1 MPAPTLI
8 IINPKAGKK
17 PPRISRL
24 EARLKDVLGG
34 EVELARTQKPRDA
47 IRIAREAV
55 RSGVGG
61 LVVGG
66 GDGTLSEVVTGVLDA
81 RLGNEVE
88 IGFLPLGSGCDLA
101 RSVGL
106 PREISRSLELLAHGE
121 RRTLDAGRVKFM
133 GRDGTPGSF
142 CFINET
148 SFGLSGLTVD
158 WMNRFGRR
166 LGPRL
171 GFALAA
177 AQAVLR
183 GPKPDVV
190 ISVDGH
196 EVHSGPTSMVVVANG
211 CFFGGGM
218 KIAPDAKPD
227 DGEFD
232 VVIVRPLSRPRFLAN
247 FPSLYRGTHLSHP
260 AVRVFRGRQ
269 VEAHPQN
276 GSEALLDTDGE
287 AMGGLPISVELLPK
301 AIRFF
306 GFPTDREESNS

>member
-8 IINPKAGKK
+8 IVNPKAGKK
-17 PPRISRL
+17 PPRIPRL
-24 EARLKDVLGG
+24 EARLKDILG
-34 EVELARTQKPRDA
+34 EVELARTAGPRDA

-55 RSGVGG
+55 RSGVER

-66 GDGTLSEVVTGVLDA
+66 GDGTLSEVVTGILDSG
-81 RLGNEVE
+81 LGGEVE

-106 PREISRSLELLAHGE
+106 PRSIPQALELLAQGE
-121 RRTLDAGRVKFM
+121 RRKLDAGRVRFV
-133 GRDGTPGSF
+133 GRDGAPGSF

-171 GFALAA
+171 GFGVAA

-183 GPKPDVV
+183 GQTPDVA
-190 ISVDGH
+190 ITVDGR
-196 EVHSGPTSMVVVANG
+196 EVHRGPTSMVVVANG

-218 KIAPDAKPD
+218 KIAPDARPD

-232 VVIVRPLSRPRFLAN
+232 VVIVSPLSRPRFLAN
-247 FPSLYRGTHLSHP
+247 FPSLYKGTHLSHP
-260 AVRVFRGRQ
+260 AVRVFKGKQ
-269 VEAHPQN
+269 IEARPQD
-276 GSEALLDTDGE
+276 GSRAPLDTDGE
-287 AMGGLPISVELLPK
+287 ALGVLPLSVELLPQ
-301 AIRFF
+301 AITFF
-306 GFPTDREESNS
+306 GFPAEDGSDGS

>member
-8 IINPKAGKK
+8 IVNPKAGKK
-17 PPRISRL
+17 PPRIPRL
-24 EARLKDVLGG
+24 EARLKDILG
-34 EVELARTQKPRDA
+34 EVELARTAGPRDA

-55 RSGVGG
+55 RSGVER

-66 GDGTLSEVVTGVLDA
+66 GDGTLSEVVTGILDSG
-81 RLGNEVE
+81 LGGEVE

-106 PREISRSLELLAHGE
+106 PRSIPQALELLAQGE
-121 RRTLDAGRVKFM
+121 RRKLDAGRVRFV
-133 GRDGTPGSF
+133 GRDGSPGSF

-171 GFALAA
+171 GFAVAA

-183 GPKPDVV
+183 GQTPDVA
-190 ISVDGH
+190 ITVDGR
-196 EVHSGPTSMVVVANG
+196 EVHRGPTSMVVVANG

-218 KIAPDAKPD
+218 KIAPHARPD

-232 VVIVRPLSRPRFLAN
+232 VVIVSPLSRPRFLAN
-247 FPSLYRGTHLSHP
+247 FPSLYKGTHLSHP
-260 AVRVFRGRQ
+260 AVRVFKGKQ
-269 VEAHPQN
+269 IEARPQD
-276 GSEALLDTDGE
+276 GSHAPLDTDGE
-287 AMGGLPISVELLPK
+287 ALGVLPISVELLPR
-301 AIRFF
+301 AVTFF
-306 GFPTDREESNS
+306 GFPPGDESDAS